1 MLRIFCENRK
11 IKNFDET
18 KTLWLLL
25 WICKDETSPSLRQI
39 TYSFNLYISARG
51 ANVNKVN
58 SKGYTP
64 LHDAVKRGDLEVV
77 TELLAYGAD
86 SALDVKAG

>member
-1 MLRIFCENRK
+1 M
-11 IKNFDET
+11 
-18 KTLWLLL
+18 
-25 WICKDETSPSLRQI
+25 CKHGTSWTNYIQFPP
-39 TYSFNLYISARG
+39 LYFSARG

-86 SALDVKAG
+86 SALDVKAGSVY

>member
-1 MLRIFCENRK
+1 MRPLEVLEK
-11 IKNFDET
+11 
-18 KTLWLLL
+18 LH
-25 WICKDETSPSLRQI
+25 
-39 TYSFNLYISARG
+39 SFYLYISARG

-86 SALDVKAG
+86 SALDVKAGSV

>member
-1 MLRIFCENRK
+1 MPRIHLLNAF
-11 IKNFDET
+11 IDNFECA
-18 KTLWLLL
+18 KMRPLEVSEKLH
-25 WICKDETSPSLRQI
+25 
-39 TYSFNLYISARG
+39 SFYLYISARG

-86 SALDVKAG
+86 SALDVKAGSV